1 MGKRILVW
9 LKQLDHLL
17 RGDATTM
24 EALEDGHIKVPIRG
38 VLTVVLAMALIFG
51 LCMGSFAL
59 FQALQGTPETVDP
72 DNYVRPPADGYKQ
85 LLASAV
91 KVPMLFALT
100 LLVTFPSLYVFNALI
115 GSRLTFVAA
124 FKLLMVAMAVM
135 ITVLTSVGPI
145 VVFFGVSTTSYPF
158 MVLLNV
164 ICGAVAGFLGVAFL
178 LRTLHRLV
186 LVQDP
191 NALILGQSAKPSGL
205 AIGTPAD
212 SGDKAVPPPPP
223 AALDQIGDETTRRAK
238 LVFRV
243 WMVVF
248 ALVGTQMSWV
258 LRPFVGD
265 PGAPFEWFRQRQSNF
280 FMAVMQILGK
290 LF

>member
-1 MGKRILVW
+1 MGKRILQS
-9 LKQLDHLL
+9 LKQLDHIL
-17 RGDATTM
+17 RGDATTLD
-24 EALEDGHIKVPIRG
+24 ALKDGQIKTPIGG
-38 VLTVVLAMALIFG
+38 VLMVVLGMALIFG
-51 LCMGSFAL
+51 LCMGSFAM
-59 FQALQGTPETVDP
+59 FQSLQGVPESTDP
-72 DNYVRPPADGYKQ
+72 DQYVRPAADGYQQ

-115 GSRLTFVAA
+115 GSRLTFVSA
-124 FKLLMVAMAVM
+124 FRLLIVAMAVM
-135 ITVLTSVGPI
+135 ITVLASVGPI

-164 ICGAVAGFLGVAFL
+164 ICGAVAGLLGVAFL

-191 NALILGQSAKPSGL
+191 YALQTPEPAKPDL
-205 AIGTPAD
+205 PIGESAEPDET
-212 SGDKAVPPPPP
+212 VPPPPP

-280 FMAVMQILGK
+280 FMAVMQVLGK

>member
-1 MGKRILVW
+1 MGKRILQS
-9 LKQLDHLL
+9 LKQLDHIL
-17 RGDATTM
+17 RGDATTLD
-24 EALEDGHIKVPIRG
+24 ALKDGQIKTPIGG
-38 VLTVVLAMALIFG
+38 VLMVVLGLALIFG
-51 LCMGSFAL
+51 LCMGSFAM
-59 FQALQGTPETVDP
+59 FQSLQGAPESTDP
-72 DNYVRPPADGYKQ
+72 DQYVRPAADGYQQ

-115 GSRLTFVAA
+115 GSRLTFVSA
-124 FKLLMVAMAVM
+124 FRLLIAAMAVM
-135 ITVLTSVGPI
+135 ITVLASVGPI

-164 ICGAVAGFLGVAFL
+164 ICGAVAGLLGVAFL

-191 NALILGQSAKPSGL
+191 YALQTSKPSKPDL
-205 AIGTPAD
+205 PIGESTEPD
-212 SGDKAVPPPPP
+212 ETVPPPPP

-238 LVFRV
+238 LVFQV

-265 PGAPFEWFRQRQSNF
+265 PGMPFEWFRQRQSNF
-280 FMAVMQILGK
+280 FIAVMQILGN

>member
-1 MGKRILVW
+1 M
-9 LKQLDHLL
+9 
-17 RGDATTM
+17 
-24 EALEDGHIKVPIRG
+24 
-38 VLTVVLAMALIFG
+38 
-51 LCMGSFAL
+51 
-59 FQALQGTPETVDP
+59 FQALQGVPEMVDP
-72 DNYVRPPADGYKQ
+72 DNYARPPADGYKQ

-91 KVPMLFALT
+91 KIPMLFALT

-191 NALILGQSAKPSGL
+191 NALVLGQSAKATPP
-205 AIGTPAD
+205 IGTRVD
-212 SGDKAVPPPPP
+212 SDDKTVPPPPP

-238 LVFRV
+238 LVFQV

-258 LRPFVGD
+258 LRPFIGD
-265 PGAPFEWFRQRQSNF
+265 PGAPFEWFRERQSNF
-280 FMAVMQILGK
+280 FMAVAKVLGN
-290 LF
+290 LLR